1 METKIS
7 NSDPPNLKIRFEKAI
22 KIIDAIQYLF
32 QLNKHIG
39 NIIFDKKEELKEV
52 KSFTLKEEMVYRSNK
67 VFRIN
72 VQSVAL
78 PDNYVPKVKS
88 ESEIINWLRNKIQSQ
103 HSSSYV
109 LSLKYAEKTKV
120 KFEQK

>member
-1 METKIS
+1 MSENQKST
-7 NSDPPNLKIRFEKAI
+7 
-22 KIIDAIQYLF
+22 F